1 MIRGGRACL
10 ALGLFNLRVSHSLI
24 SRGCAKYHDLLE
36 EVMLGHILLT
46 LPSESRVAQ
55 EILRCEQCGVYPM
68 LLAILIVL
76 TSKDSDVILSMI
88 GNQIIKTSLTV
99 LTSPYVQVHTFGQ

>member
-1 MIRGGRACL
+1 MIRRVRACL
-10 ALGLFNLRVSHSLI
+10 ALVLFNLQVPHSFI

-36 EVMLGHILLT
+36 ELMLVHILLT

-55 EILRCEQCGVYPM
+55 AMLRCEQGGVYLM

-88 GNQIIKTSLTV
+88 GNQIIKASAAKSLGSGAH
-99 LTSPYVQVHTFGQ
+99 LQSMS

>member
-1 MIRGGRACL
+1 M
-10 ALGLFNLRVSHSLI
+10 SHSFI
-24 SRGCAKYHDLLE
+24 SRGRAKYHDLLE
-36 EVMLGHILLT
+36 EVMLVHILLN

-55 EILRCEQCGVYPM
+55 EILRCEQCGVYSM

-88 GNQIIKTSLTV
+88 SNQIIKPSFTV
-99 LTSPYVQVHTFGQ
+99 LASPFVQVHTFGQ